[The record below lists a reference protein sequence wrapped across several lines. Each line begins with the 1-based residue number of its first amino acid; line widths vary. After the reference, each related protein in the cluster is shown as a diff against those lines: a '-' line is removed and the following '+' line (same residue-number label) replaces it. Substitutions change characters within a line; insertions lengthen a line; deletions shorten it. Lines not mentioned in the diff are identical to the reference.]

1 MEGADGTHIYA
12 QESEYTNNV
21 PTPPRINIPPP
32 TMRTT
37 PANLRLGPTYGDARL
52 EALRFLDEDNYGF
65 CTDSPP
71 NTICWNYEDRRH
83 AQMIL
88 PFLYLG
94 PMNAVSDIEFLRREG
109 ITMLLAIRPT
119 STKTSLILNRAL
131 SMAEKLELQKGTV
144 DVATMPELIA
154 AFPLAIHTINEHL
167 IHMRQISRPGKVLV
181 FCETGN
187 DRSAA
192 VVIAYLMKMFADMDL
207 VKAIQQVQ
215 ARRFC
220 INVDDSMK
228 YLLSSYSEILKAT
241 QDVAATTQQSH
252 PSRQTAQSIQ
262 TGIGKSDGGSGLK
275 RRHGDF
281 VDDDDECIGNLDAEM
296 SERGIAPFRDVENG
310 E

>member
-1 MEGADGTHIYA
+1 MDDTDGTYLYT
-12 QESEYTNNV
+12 QESEYTNRV

-32 TMRTT
+32 TMRAT
-37 PANLRLGPTYGDARL
+37 PANLHVRPAYGDAVL
-52 EALRFLDEDNYGF
+52 EALRFLDEYNYDF
-65 CTDSPP
+65 CADSPP
-71 NTICWNYEDRRH
+71 STICWNYENRRQ
-83 AQMIL
+83 AQKIL

-94 PMNAVSDIEFLRREG
+94 PMNAVSDRDFLRREN

-119 STKTSLILNRAL
+119 STTKSLILNRAL

-154 AFPLAIHTINEHL
+154 AFPMATRTINEHML
-167 IHMRQISRPGKVLV
+167 HMRQNSMAGKVLV

-192 VVIAYLMKMFADMDL
+192 VVVAYLMQMFADMDL
-207 VKAIQQVQ
+207 VRAIQQVQ

-228 YLLSSYSEILKAT
+228 HLLSSYWEILKAK
-241 QDVAATTQQSH
+241 QDVAAATQQNN
-252 PSRQTAQSIQ
+252 PSQQAAHSIQ
-262 TGIGKSDGGSGLK
+262 IGLSKSDGGIGSK
-275 RRHGDF
+275 RGHDDFFDDEAMGDF
-281 VDDDDECIGNLDAEM
+281 DVETSA
-296 SERGIAPFRDVENG
+296 RGIAPFRDVENG